1 MFERWIQALE
11 KLDYVR
17 KNDRPNV
24 ECILCSVRDN
34 DKNVRNLKIYQ
45 DEIAFTCLN
54 LYPYNPGH
62 LLIVPHRH
70 IRSFREL
77 NKKEAIHITRLIQG
91 VQILMEEVLNSTG
104 FNIGI
109 NEGPNSGA
117 SIDHLHYHLV
127 PRYSNEL
134 GFIDITAG
142 TRVVIEGLDS
152 IMKRLKEKISD
163 YINNDFFKRYE
174 E

>member
-1 MFERWIQALE
+1 M
-11 KLDYVR
+11 
-17 KNDRPNV
+17 
-24 ECILCSVRDN
+24 CSVRDD
-34 DKNVRNLKIYQ
+34 DKNIKNLKIYQ
-45 DEIAFTCLN
+45 DDIAFICLN

-70 IRSFREL
+70 IKSFREL
-77 NKKEAIHITRLIQG
+77 DKKEALHITRLIQG
-91 VQILMEEVLNSTG
+91 VQNLMEDVLNSKG

-127 PRYSNEL
+127 PRYPNEL
-134 GFIDITAG
+134 GFIDIMSE

-152 IMKRLKEKISD
+152 IMKRLKERISD
-163 YINNDFFKRYE
+163 YVNNDFFKEYK
-174 E
+174 

>member
-17 KNDRPNV
+17 KNNRPNV
-24 ECILCSVRDN
+24 ECILCSVRDD
-34 DKNVRNLKIYQ
+34 DKSVKNLKIYQ
-45 DEIAFTCLN
+45 DDIAFICLN

-70 IRSFREL
+70 IKSFREL
-77 NKKEAIHITRLIQG
+77 NKREALHITRLIQG
-91 VQILMEEVLNSTG
+91 VENLMEDVLNSKG

-127 PRYSNEL
+127 PRYPNEL
-134 GFIDITAG
+134 GFIDIMSD
-142 TRVVIEGLDS
+142 TRVVIEGLES
-152 IMKRLKEKISD
+152 IMKRLKERIGD
-163 YINNDFFKRYE
+163 
-174 E
+174 